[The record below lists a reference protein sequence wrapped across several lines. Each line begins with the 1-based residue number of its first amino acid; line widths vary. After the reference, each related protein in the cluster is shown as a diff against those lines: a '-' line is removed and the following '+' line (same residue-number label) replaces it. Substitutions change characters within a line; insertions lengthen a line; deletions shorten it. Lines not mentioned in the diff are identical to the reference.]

1 MANATAHPGSVR
13 FTALIALA
21 VVSSQVLSVGEA
33 IAADPKLQGVGEVR
47 LGFTDNVQQAPNVP
61 IPGSAPKSAG
71 LITYFSPGV
80 VLALVSRR
88 NVQRLAYTFSYDLVF
103 GPTTL
108 SRASN
113 QLEYRALFD
122 LSPSWDLVVG
132 AAAIQSNSSSAILL
146 APPGAGAVNAVPT
159 GTGSFLVGTADELL
173 SYYPAVG
180 WRAYQS
186 GTVSEQTPIFD
197 TVAPR
202 TFAVGGRL
210 GLERSWEGDAIAA
223 EPRIDYAAITG
234 SLRPDGTPAGEQR
247 QIVGAGV
254 GIWRHDWG
262 RLFASRAEA
271 GALRAERLNS
281 NAGMWEP
288 IGTAALA
295 YVTAFGDAEISYNHN
310 LTTNLLLGQFLL
322 VDEARLRGGVP
333 LTKKGEILVGGT
345 TGYQRGRILDENL
358 DDAAHVNLLLLDV
371 GVGWQTTRS
380 LLLGIRYQHV
390 DQMSDVRTPPLPV
403 SFTRNSIM
411 VGAILHYPPDNEM
424 PRGYR
429 APRRVD
435 RSDEIR
441 DTTGPSAPDGSRAGT
456 GT

>member
-1 MANATAHPGSVR
+1 MAKATAHPGSLR
-13 FTALIALA
+13 SSALVALA
-21 VVSSQVLSVGEA
+21 VVSSQIGFASEA
-33 IAADPKLQGVGEVR
+33 GAADPKFQGVGEVR
-47 LGFTDNVQQAPNVP
+47 LGFTDNVQQAPDVP

-71 LITYFSPGV
+71 LTTYVSPGLV
-80 VLALVSRR
+80 VAFASRR
-88 NVQRLAYTFSYDLVF
+88 HIQRLTYTFSYDLVF

-113 QLEYRALFD
+113 QLGYRALFD

-132 AAAIQSNSSSAILL
+132 ASAIQSNSSSAILI
-146 APPGAGAVNAVPT
+146 APPGAGAIDAVPT

-173 SYYPAVG
+173 SFSPAIGV
-180 WRAYQS
+180 RAYQNA
-186 GTVSEQTPIFD
+186 TVSEQTPIFD

-210 GLERSWEGDAIAA
+210 GIERSWEGDAIAA
-223 EPRIDYAAITG
+223 EPRVDYAAITG

-247 QIVGAGV
+247 QVTAGGV

-262 RLFASRAEA
+262 RSFASRAEA
-271 GALRAERLNS
+271 GALRAQRLNTDS
-281 NAGMWEP
+281 GMWEP
-288 IGTAALA
+288 IGTAAFA
-295 YVTAFGDAEISYNHN
+295 YVTEFGDAEVSYDHA
-310 LTTNLLLGQFLL
+310 LTTNLLLGQFFL

-358 DDAAHVNLLLLDV
+358 DEAANVNLILLDV
-371 GVGWQTTRS
+371 GVGWQTTQS

-411 VGAILHYPPDNEM
+411 VGAILRYPPDSEM

-429 APRRVD
+429 APQRVD

-441 DTTGPSAPDGSRAGT
+441 DTTEPSAPGGSRGGT

>member
-1 MANATAHPGSVR
+1 MAKSTTHPGFS
-13 FTALIALA
+13 TASALVAFA
-21 VVSSQVLSVGEA
+21 VVSSQVGRIDEA
-33 IAADPKLQGVGEVR
+33 RAAEPHLQGVGEAR
-47 LGFTDNVQQAPNVP
+47 LGYTDNVQSAPDVP

-71 LITYFSPGV
+71 VTTYLSPGL
-80 VLALVSRR
+80 VLALTSRR
-88 NVQRLAYTFSYDLVF
+88 SVQRLTYTFAYDLAF

-113 QLEYRALFD
+113 LIGYRALFD
-122 LSPSWDLVVG
+122 LSPSWEIIVG
-132 AAAIQSNSSSAILL
+132 ASAIQSNSSSAILI

-159 GTGSFLVGTADELL
+159 GSGSFLVATADELL
-173 SYYPAVG
+173 SYAPAVG
-180 WRAYQS
+180 VRAYQS
-186 GTVSEQTPIFD
+186 ATVSEQTPIFD

-210 GLERSWEGDAIAA
+210 GLERSWETDALAV
-223 EPRIDYAAITG
+223 EPRVDYAAITG

-247 QIVGAGV
+247 QIIGAGV

-262 RLFASRAEA
+262 RSFASRLEA

-281 NAGMWEP
+281 DSGMWEP
-288 IGTAALA
+288 IGTAAFA

-310 LTTNLLLGQFLL
+310 LTTNLLLGQFLQ

-333 LTKKGEILVGGT
+333 LTKKGEILLGGT
-345 TGYQRGRILDENL
+345 TGYQRGLILDENL
-358 DDAAHVNLLLLDV
+358 NDAAHVNLLMLDV
-371 GVGWQTTRS
+371 GVGWQTTQS
-380 LLLGIRYQHV
+380 LLLGIRYQHI

-411 VGAILHYPPDNEM
+411 VGAIFHYPPDNEM

-429 APRRVD
+429 APQRVD

-441 DTTGPSAPDGSRAGT
+441 DTTGPSAPDVQREGAGT
-456 GT
+456 

>member
-1 MANATAHPGSVR
+1 MAKVMAHPGSR
-13 FTALIALA
+13 RSSALVALA
-21 VVSSQVLSVGEA
+21 VVWSQFGSAGEA
-33 IAADPKLQGVGEVR
+33 NAADPKLQGVGEVR
-47 LGFTDNVQQAPNVP
+47 LGFTDNVQQAPDVP

-71 LITYFSPGV
+71 FTTYFSPGL

-88 NVQRLAYTFSYDLVF
+88 HVQRLTYTFSYDLVF

-113 QLEYRALFD
+113 QLGYRALFD
-122 LSPSWDLVVG
+122 LSPSWELVVG
-132 AAAIQSNSSSAILL
+132 ASAIQSNSSSAILI

-173 SYYPAVG
+173 SFSPAVG
-180 WRAYQS
+180 VRAYQS
-186 GTVSEQTPIFD
+186 GTVSAQTPIFD

-202 TFAVGGRL
+202 TFAVGARL
-210 GLERSWEGDAIAA
+210 GLERSWVGDAVAV
-223 EPRIDYAAITG
+223 EPRVDYAAITG

-247 QIVGAGV
+247 QITSGGV

-262 RLFASRAEA
+262 RSFASRAEA
-271 GALRAERLNS
+271 GAVRAQRLNTGS
-281 NAGMWEP
+281 GMWEP

-295 YVTAFGDAEISYNHN
+295 YVTAFGDAEISYNHA
-310 LTTNLLLGQFLL
+310 LTTNLLLGQFFV

-333 LTKKGEILVGGT
+333 LTKRGEILVGGT
-345 TGYQRGRILDENL
+345 TGYTRGRILDENL
-358 DDAAHVNLLLLDV
+358 NEAANVNLILLDV
-371 GVGWQTTRS
+371 GVGWQTTQS
-380 LLLGIRYQHV
+380 LLLGIRYQHI

-403 SFTRNSIM
+403 TFTRNSIM

-441 DTTGPSAPDGSRAGT
+441 DTMQPAAPASGRGGT